1 MDKRKVKKAN
11 KRPYN
16 ARKAEVEIKKL
27 GINGEGIGYIN
38 KKICFVDNALPS
50 EVVEIEI
57 LEETRK
63 YYKGKVIRTIKE
75 SKHREETFCKEDT
88 TCLDVL

>member
-1 MDKRKVKKAN
+1 MDKRKVKKSN

-38 KKICFVDNALPS
+38 KKICF
-50 EVVEIEI
+50 
-57 LEETRK
+57 
-63 YYKGKVIRTIKE
+63 TI
-75 SKHREETFCKEDT
+75 
-88 TCLDVL
+88 